1 MNKHICT
8 ALALLGASVAP
19 AMAATLTGLWEFNDG
34 GNLGQATVGN
44 NLTFAGAAPGTWSAS
59 LQDDQADSL
68 TGVITTAAAVS
79 GNQIVANHGISP
91 NGGGAYVNQY
101 SILFDVF
108 SPAGSRSSWRTLFQT
123 NTGNANDGEYFIRN
137 NDGKIG
143 VGEIGYSALAP
154 DATSWSRLVLTF
166 SLAGSG
172 ASDVRAYLDGS
183 LYHTHTLTGG
193 LDGRFALDPT
203 VLLLSDNDGDN
214 APLNVG
220 AIAIYDGA
228 LSPAEVAALGAAGA
242 AIPVPEPGISLMGL
256 VAVAGMAIRRRRA

>member
-8 ALALLGASVAP
+8 ALALFGASMAP
-19 AMAATLTGLWEFNDG
+19 SMAATLTGLWEFSDS

-59 LQDDQADSL
+59 LADDQADSL
-68 TGVITTAAAVS
+68 SGVITTAAATS

-91 NGGGAYVNQY
+91 NGGGAFVNQY

-123 NTGNANDGEYFIRN
+123 NTANTNDGEYFIRN
-137 NDGKIG
+137 NNGAIG
-143 VGEIGYSALAP
+143 VGDLGYSATAP
-154 DATSWSRLVLTF
+154 DASSWSRLVLTF
-166 SLAGSG
+166 NLAPSG
-172 ASDVRAYLDGS
+172 ASDVRAYIDGS
-183 LYHTHTLTGG
+183 LFHTHTLTGG
-193 LDGRFALDPT
+193 LDGRFALDPA
-203 VLLLSDNDGDN
+203 VLLISDEDGDN

-228 LSPAEVAALGAAGA
+228 LSPAEVSALGAAGA
-242 AIPVPEPGISLMGL
+242 AIPVPEPGVSALGL
-256 VAVAGMAIRRRRA
+256 AAAAGLLRRRRRA